1 MEYITINISS
11 LSERVAKNLLSYMAS
26 TNPKHSIQ
34 TVDATTFNVVNN
46 FESAMALAHFI
57 KSYYTSPQ
65 FIADN
70 TTGLQA
76 IAIHWQEFS
85 APLRQALYARQ
96 IPQLTALLII
106 NGIDPVADV
115 EYIRRTWG
123 E

>member
-11 LSERVAKNLLSYMAS
+11 LDEYAAKNLLSYMS
-26 TNPKHSIQ
+26 SSNPKHSIQ
-34 TVDATTFNVVNN
+34 TVDATSFNVINN
-46 FESAMALAHFI
+46 FESVLALAHFL
-57 KSYYTSPQ
+57 KSFYRYPQ

-106 NGIDPVADV
+106 NGIDPVAEV